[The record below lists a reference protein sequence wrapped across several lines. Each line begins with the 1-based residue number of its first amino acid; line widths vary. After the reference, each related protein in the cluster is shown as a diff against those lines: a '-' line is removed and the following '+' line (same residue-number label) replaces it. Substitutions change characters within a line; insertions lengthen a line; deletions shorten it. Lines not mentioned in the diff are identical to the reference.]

1 MDRSQPID
9 VKSIRETKKCQI
21 FFRRLVW
28 DKQGGVDISKLK
40 HGVLTPKRD
49 KLTHLFNE
57 KTILSKSAYRQQ
69 WSRSF

>member
-1 MDRSQPID
+1 MSNLFQ
-9 VKSIRETKKCQI
+9 T
-21 FFRRLVW
+21 FGLGL
-28 DKQGGVDISKLK
+28 QGGVYIPKIK
-40 HGVLTPKRD
+40 HRILTPKRD